1 MAKKKLSALEL
12 KLKKLG
18 LLAKSYTDAKAA
30 AEKVYLI
37 QKSTANTGYLKTYI
51 FAAGVSAENEVTN
64 DNKIGEI
71 DIPKDFLVKE
81 GKMLTVE
88 AGTGANDGKFM
99 VVAENGT
106 AVGTAYEAPSGVT
119 AAGQW
124 IDLVINTKG
133 TTEAETATHIVFD
146 VTKLVDIYTNGNG
159 LNLSNGQFSIK
170 LKQVS
175 NADASGLEV
184 SSDGLAV
191 KIGTANGLSIDA
203 TGLNLA
209 VATQSAAGAMS
220 AADKTALDNLNQS
233 LLTDAEL
240 GSWFGYASDSTMVT
254 TTLPAVSDDSLTDE

>member
-1 MAKKKLSALEL
+1 MSKKKLSPLEL

-37 QKSTANTGYLKTYI
+37 EKATANTGYLKTYI
-51 FAAGVSAENEVTN
+51 LATGVSTEAGVTN

-71 DIPKDFLVKE
+71 DIPKDFLVKG

-88 AGTGANDGKFM
+88 AGTGANEGKYM

-106 AVGTAYEAPSGVT
+106 AVGTAYEAPTGVN

-124 IDLVINTKG
+124 IDLTINTVG
-133 TTEAETATHIVFD
+133 NDANESHIVFD
-146 VTKLVDIYTNGNG
+146 VTTLVDIYTSGNG
-159 LNLSNGQFSIK
+159 LNLSNGAFSIK

-184 SSDGLAV
+184 DTNGLTI

-203 TGLNLA
+203 NGLNLA
-209 VATQSAAGAMS
+209 TATQSSAGAMS
-220 AADKTALDNLNQS
+220 AADKAKLDGLDVS
-233 LLTDAEL
+233 LMTDAEL

-254 TTLPAVSDDSLTDE
+254 TTLPAVSDDSLTDA